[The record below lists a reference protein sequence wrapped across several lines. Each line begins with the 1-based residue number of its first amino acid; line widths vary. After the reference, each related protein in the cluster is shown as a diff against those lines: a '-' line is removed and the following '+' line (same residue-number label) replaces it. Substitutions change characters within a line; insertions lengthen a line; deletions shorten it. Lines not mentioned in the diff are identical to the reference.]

1 MNVSLSTDRRT
12 LFKFPSSKLAVTLLL
27 FCFFLPFRFSP
38 PIAMAASVS
47 VDNPSPPPLTKD
59 PTSLMAAS
67 SSSPLFIPAS
77 EKRFWSTLRSRVDA
91 LIGDRNAKI
100 SILNVEPSFPT
111 EINSRESNRAKRLK
125 EDSMLLLRGFDSIS
139 QTLSQLS
146 NNLDNALQ
154 GARELAK
161 PPTLTDLFHSK
172 LKNSETKEEDPKQK
186 GNQEESKIGLKRKF
200 DYSECSDDNKGDDGS
215 QKENEQS
222 PQNKKMMKKAKNLA
236 ISMATK
242 AASLAREL
250 KSIKSDLCFMQE
262 RCSLLEEENRR
273 LRDGFTKGIRP
284 EEDDLVRLQLEALLA
299 EKSRLANENA
309 NLVRENQCLHQLVEY
324 HQMTSQDLSASYE
337 EVIRGMC
344 LDFSSPIAEEE
355 EINGGGDSDDAD
367 NRVTQTPQTDIF
379 GISTSLDHYF
389 DEEQH

>member
-1 MNVSLSTDRRT
+1 
-12 LFKFPSSKLAVTLLL
+12 
-27 FCFFLPFRFSP
+27 
-38 PIAMAASVS
+38 MAASIDS
-47 VDNPSPPPLTKD
+47 PSPPPLTKE
-59 PTSLMAAS
+59 PTSLMA
-67 SSSPLFIPAS
+67 SSSPLFSPAS
-77 EKRFWSTLRSRVDA
+77 DKRFWSTLRCRVDS
-91 LIGDRNAKI
+91 LIDNRNPKI
-100 SILNVEPSFPT
+100 ASVQNVDPSLPT
-111 EINSRESNRAKRLK
+111 QINSGESNRAKRLK
-125 EDSMLLLRGFDSIS
+125 EDSLLLLRGFDSVS

-161 PPTLTDLFHSK
+161 PPTLTDLFHK
-172 LKNSETKEEDPKQK
+172 DNGVGT
-186 GNQEESKIGLKRKF
+186 KRKF
-200 DYSECSDDNKGDDGS
+200 DSSECSDENKGDDS
-215 QKENEQS
+215 QKENEKS
-222 PQNKKMMKKAKNLA
+222 PKNKKMMKRAKNLA

-262 RCSLLEEENRR
+262 RCGLLEEENRR

-355 EINGGGDSDDAD
+355 INGDCDDAG
-367 NRVTQTPQTDIF
+367 NRVTRAPRTDIF
-379 GISTSLDHYF
+379 GLSTSLDEYF
-389 DEEQH
+389 DEEQ

>member
-1 MNVSLSTDRRT
+1 MV
-12 LFKFPSSKLAVTLLL
+12 
-27 FCFFLPFRFSP
+27 
-38 PIAMAASVS
+38 ASA
-47 VDNPSPPPLTKD
+47 PSPPPLPKE
-59 PTSLMAAS
+59 PTTLMASSS
-67 SSSPLFIPAS
+67 SSSPLFSPAS
-77 EKRFWSTLRSRVDA
+77 HERIWSTLRGRVDA
-91 LIGDRNAKI
+91 LIADRN
-100 SILNVEPSFPT
+100 
-111 EINSRESNRAKRLK
+111 NSRESNRAKRLK
-125 EDSMLLLRGFDSIS
+125 EDSLLLLKGFDSIS

-161 PPTLTDLFHSK
+161 PPTLTDIFQSN
-172 LKNSETKEEDPKQK
+172 LKNSEPKEEDPKPK
-186 GNQEESKIGLKRKF
+186 GLEEESKIGVKRKF
-200 DYSECSDDNKGDDGS
+200 DHSESSDDNDS
-215 QKENEQS
+215 QKDNEKS
-222 PQNKKMMKKAKNLA
+222 PKNSKLMKKAKNLA

-250 KSIKSDLCFMQE
+250 KSIKNDLCFMQE
-262 RCSLLEEENRR
+262 RCGLLEEENRR

-337 EVIRGMC
+337 QVLRGMC

-355 EINGGGDSDDAD
+355 INGDDDGDK
-367 NRVTQTPQTDIF
+367 RVTRTDIL
-379 GISTSLDHYF
+379 GLSTSLDEHF
-389 DEEQH
+389 DEEHH

>member
-1 MNVSLSTDRRT
+1 
-12 LFKFPSSKLAVTLLL
+12 
-27 FCFFLPFRFSP
+27 
-38 PIAMAASVS
+38 MAASV
-47 VDNPSPPPLTKD
+47 DTPSPPHLNKE
-59 PTSLMAAS
+59 PTGLMA
-67 SSSPLFIPAS
+67 SSSPLFSPAS
-77 EKRFWSTLRSRVDA
+77 DKRFWSTLRRRVDA
-91 LIGDRNAKI
+91 LIDDRNAKI
-100 SILNVEPSFPT
+100 SIVQNVDPSLRT
-111 EINSRESNRAKRLK
+111 QINSGESNRAKRLK
-125 EDSMLLLRGFDSIS
+125 EDSLLLLRGFDSIS
-139 QTLSQLS
+139 QNFSQLS
-146 NNLDNALQ
+146 NNLDNARQ

-161 PPTLTDLFHSK
+161 PPTLTDIFHSN
-172 LKNSETKEEDPKQK
+172 LKNSEAKEEDPKQK
-186 GNQEESKIGLKRKF
+186 RIEENNKIGLKRKF
-200 DYSECSDDNKGDDGS
+200 DSSECSDENKGDDS

-222 PQNKKMMKKAKNLA
+222 PKNKKMMKKAKNLA

-262 RCSLLEEENRR
+262 RCGLLEEENRR

-355 EINGGGDSDDAD
+355 EEINGDCDDAD
-367 NRVTQTPQTDIF
+367 NRLTRRDIF
-379 GISTSLDHYF
+379 GLSTSHDEYF

>member
-1 MNVSLSTDRRT
+1 
-12 LFKFPSSKLAVTLLL
+12 
-27 FCFFLPFRFSP
+27 
-38 PIAMAASVS
+38 MAASV
-47 VDNPSPPPLTKD
+47 DTPSPPHLTKE
-59 PTSLMAAS
+59 PTSLMA
-67 SSSPLFIPAS
+67 SSSPLFSPAS
-77 EKRFWSTLRSRVDA
+77 DKRFWSTLRNRVDA
-91 LIGDRNAKI
+91 LIDDRNAKF
-100 SILNVEPSFPT
+100 STVQNVDPSLPT
-111 EINSRESNRAKRLK
+111 QINSGKSNRAKRLK
-125 EDSMLLLRGFDSIS
+125 EDSLLLLRGFDSMS

-161 PPTLTDLFHSK
+161 PPTLTDIFHSN
-172 LKNSETKEEDPKQK
+172 LKNSEAKEEDPKQK
-186 GNQEESKIGLKRKF
+186 RKEEDSKIGVKRKF
-200 DYSECSDDNKGDDGS
+200 DSSELSDDNKGDDS

-222 PQNKKMMKKAKNLA
+222 PKDKKMIKKAKNLA

-262 RCSLLEEENRR
+262 RCGLLEEENRR
-273 LRDGFTKGIRP
+273 LRDGFGKGIRP

-309 NLVRENQCLHQLVEY
+309 NLIRENQCLHQLVEY

-355 EINGGGDSDDAD
+355 EINGDCDDAD
-367 NRVTQTPQTDIF
+367 KRVRRTPQTDIF
-379 GISTSLDHYF
+379 GLSTSLDDYF
-389 DEEQH
+389 DEEQQ

>member
-1 MNVSLSTDRRT
+1 
-12 LFKFPSSKLAVTLLL
+12 
-27 FCFFLPFRFSP
+27 
-38 PIAMAASVS
+38 MAASVDS
-47 VDNPSPPPLTKD
+47 PSPPLLTKES
-59 PTSLMAAS
+59 TSLMA
-67 SSSPLFIPAS
+67 SSSPLFSPAS
-77 EKRFWSTLRSRVDA
+77 DKRFWSILRTRVDA
-91 LIGDRNAKI
+91 LIDDRNAKI
-100 SILNVEPSFPT
+100 YAFQT
-111 EINSRESNRAKRLK
+111 QINSGKSNRAKRLK
-125 EDSMLLLRGFDSIS
+125 EDSLLLLRGFDSIS

-154 GARELAK
+154 GDRELAK
-161 PPTLTDLFHSK
+161 PPTLTDILHSN

-186 GNQEESKIGLKRKF
+186 RVEEGGKIGLKRKF
-200 DYSECSDDNKGDDGS
+200 DSSQCSDENKGDES
-215 QKENEQS
+215 QKETEQS
-222 PQNKKMMKKAKNLA
+222 PKNKKMMKKAKNLA

-262 RCSLLEEENRR
+262 HCGLLEEENRR
-273 LRDGFTKGIRP
+273 LRDGFTTGIRP

-309 NLVRENQCLHQLVEY
+309 NLVRENQCLHQLLEY

-355 EINGGGDSDDAD
+355 IKEDCDDAD
-367 NRVTQTPQTDIF
+367 NRVMQTPRPDIF
-379 GISTSLDHYF
+379 GLATSLDEYF
-389 DEEQH
+389 DEVQH